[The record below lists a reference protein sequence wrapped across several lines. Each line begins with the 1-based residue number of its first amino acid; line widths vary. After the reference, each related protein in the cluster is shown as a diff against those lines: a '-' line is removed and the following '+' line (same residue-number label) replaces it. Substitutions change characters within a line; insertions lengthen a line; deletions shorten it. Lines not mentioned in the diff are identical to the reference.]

1 MNVKWQEYNDQ
12 RDAFVKHLENQ
23 LSQSVEQTKTLQRSG
38 ESKHATSTERD
49 SGAHNEAEL
58 RHKLE
63 TESQARL
70 RAETT
75 VRHLTNR
82 LSSIMRQLELEKFK
96 VSGLEEVVQQMTNW
110 RNEETDDKER
120 IKVLEEQVSGVLFS
134 FQSFLL

>member
-23 LSQSVEQTKTLQRSG
+23 LSQSVEQTKNLQRSG
-38 ESKHATSTERD
+38 ESKHAAFTGRD

-82 LSSIMRQLELEKFK
+82 LSSIMRQLELEKVK

-120 IKVLEEQVSGVLFS
+120 IKVLEEQVSGILFS